1 MTVRELYDFLNN
13 KIPASLSC
21 SWDNDGLMCCPD
33 GKAPVKKVLI
43 ALDITERTV
52 DHAVKN
58 GFDTIISHHPLI
70 FSKVGQLNEDT
81 NTARKLIKLVK
92 NGVNAMSFHT
102 RFDALCGG
110 VNTALAERLGFK
122 NTKNFGPDGEE
133 FALIGELDTPLSLN
147 DFCLEVKEK
156 LNSPLVLCADCG
168 KEIKRVAI
176 LGGDGKDYVDSAI
189 AEGADAFIS
198 GRFSYNIMAEAPE
211 KGISLIEAGHFFT
224 EDPVCKRFQ
233 ELVLEFDPQI
243 KTEILNSNEI
253 KVL

>member
-1 MTVRELYDFLNN
+1 MTVRELYDFLDK

-21 SWDNDGLMCCPD
+21 GWDNDGLMCCPD
-33 GKAPVKKVLI
+33 GKAQVKKVLI
-43 ALDITERTV
+43 ALDITDRTV
-52 DHAVKN
+52 DYAISN

-92 NGVNAMSFHT
+92 NGVSAMSFHT

-110 VNTALAERLGFK
+110 VNSVLAERLGFK
-122 NTKNFGPDGEE
+122 NTKNFGPVGEE
-133 FALIGELDTPLSLN
+133 FALIGELDAPVSLN

-156 LNSPLVLCADCG
+156 LGCPLILCADCG
-168 KEIKRVAI
+168 KKIKRVAM
-176 LGGDGKDYVDSAI
+176 LGGDGKDYVDAAI
-189 AEGADAFIS
+189 ETGADAFIS

-224 EDPVCKRFQ
+224 EDPVCLRLE
-233 ELVLEFDPQI
+233 ELIHEADENI
-243 KTEILNSNEI
+243 ETEIINSNEI

>member
-1 MTVRELYDFLNN
+1 MTVRELYDFLDN

-33 GKAPVKKVLI
+33 GEAQVKKVLI

-52 DHAVKN
+52 NYAIEN

-110 VNTALAERLGFK
+110 VNTVLAERLGFK
-122 NTKNFGPDGEE
+122 DTKTFGPAGEE
-133 FALIGELDTPLSLN
+133 FALIGELDMPMALD
-147 DFCLEVKEK
+147 DFCLEIKK
-156 LNSPLVLCADCG
+156 NLNCPLVLCADCG
-168 KEIKRVAI
+168 KAVKKVAM

-189 AEGADAFIS
+189 EAGADAFIS

>member
-1 MTVRELYDFLNN
+1 MTVRELYDFLD
-13 KIPASLSC
+13 KRIPASLSC
-21 SWDNDGLMCCPD
+21 DWDNDGLMCCPD
-33 GKAPVKKVLI
+33 GKAQVKKVLI

-52 DHAVKN
+52 DYAISN

-92 NGVNAMSFHT
+92 NGVSAMSFHT

-110 VNTALAERLGFK
+110 VNSVLAERLGFK
-122 NTKNFGPDGEE
+122 NTKNFGPSGEE
-133 FALIGELDTPLSLN
+133 FALIGELDTPVA
-147 DFCLEVKEK
+147 LEELCIEIKEK
-156 LNSPLVLCADCG
+156 LGCPLVLYADCG
-168 KEIKRVAI
+168 KKIKKVAL
-176 LGGDGKDYVDSAI
+176 LGGDGKDYVESAI
-189 AEGADAFIS
+189 DSGADAFLS

-233 ELVLEFDPQI
+233 ELVFDFDPNI